1 MHLKYLDIDKPYR
14 ITNETYSK
22 GSSNLLVEIM

>member
-14 ITNETYSK
+14 ITNATYSK
-22 GSSNLLVEIM
+22 GSNLLVKIM